1 MKKIKKVNRNVRNI
15 KQKEIRVENKVSK
28 IILGILIIGSKGIFA
43 NQVQELDKKSF
54 YTTEKKEQQKNEEI
68 EKPHVK
74 KEEPCLEPYGIKL
87 SQTKIEEMKQRF
99 KLLYKKEGELGDIY
113 IFDSQDFNLGNFKA
127 KEVAV
132 YTLNGLSEY
141 TVENI
146 EITLSGKHFRDLKE
160 KLSEKYYISS
170 IEEHF
175 VGDNIC
181 ILKSKEVKNQFIALQ
196 ELHMSFD
203 TTLIYRTAKFEEA
216 RSAKINEKISKQN
229 ADMESKL

>member
-1 MKKIKKVNRNVRNI
+1 M
-15 KQKEIRVENKVSK
+15 ENKLSK
-28 IILGILIIGSKGIFA
+28 IILGILIIGSNSIFA

-54 YTTEKKEQQKNEEI
+54 YTAEKKEQQKNEEI

-87 SQTKIEEMKQRF
+87 GQTKIEELKQRF

-113 IFDSQDFNLGNFKA
+113 IFDSQDFNIGNLKA
-127 KEVAV
+127 EEIAV

-146 EITLSGKHFRDLKE
+146 EITFKGKHFRDFKE
-160 KLSEKYYISS
+160 KLSDKYYINS
-170 IEEHF
+170 IKEHF

-181 ILKSKEVKNQFIALQ
+181 ILKSKAVKNQFIVLE

-203 TTLIYRTAKFEEA
+203 TTLIYRTVKFEKA
-216 RSAKINEKISKQN
+216 RSAKINERISKQN
-229 ADMESKL
+229 ADMELRL

>member
-1 MKKIKKVNRNVRNI
+1 MKNKLLKIFAGVFI
-15 KQKEIRVENKVSK
+15 GSAG
-28 IILGILIIGSKGIFA
+28 ILGNEIYDS
-43 NQVQELDKKSF
+43 EKKSF
-54 YTTEKKEQQKNEEI
+54 YTEEKRLESISEDTRNTR
-68 EKPHVK
+68 VK

-87 SQTKIEEMKQRF
+87 GQTKIEEMKQRF

-181 ILKSKEVKNQFIALQ
+181 ILKSKEVKSQFIALQ
-196 ELHMSFD
+196 ELHISFD
-203 TTLIYRTAKFEEA
+203 TTLIYRTSKFEEA